1 MSADL
6 YAAYTGARAAWRN
19 LEVISGN
26 VANAGT
32 AGFREQRVR
41 FEDTLGAVQASA
53 GGWTKTDGNLIQD
66 GVDTH
71 LALRGDGFFALGD
84 GTYTRDGAFSIDIEG
99 RLVTVSGTPV
109 LGEGGPLT
117 LEPGERMTVAADGTV
132 TGSASGE
139 VGKLNIV
146 RLQDGTPVG
155 GNRWT
160 ATATTPAAVT
170 VVQGAREGSNVDP
183 MRSMVELVEA
193 SRAFEAQQK
202 MMQSSDEAW
211 ARLNQLKG

>member
-1 MSADL
+1 MSVDL

-19 LEVISGN
+19 LEVVSGN
-26 VANAGT
+26 VANAAT
-32 AGFREQRVR
+32 PGFREQRVR

-53 GGWTKTDGNLIQD
+53 GGWTKTDGALVQD

-71 LALRGDGFFALGD
+71 LALRGEGYFALGD
-84 GTYTRDGAFSIDIEG
+84 GTYTRDGAFSVDVEG
-99 RLVTVSGTPV
+99 RLVTASGTPV
-109 LGEGGPLT
+109 LGEGGPIA

-132 TGSASGE
+132 MGSASGE
-139 VGKLNIV
+139 LGKLRLV

-160 ATATTPAAVT
+160 ATATTPATAT

-202 MMQSSDEAW
+202 VMQSSDEAW
-211 ARLNQLKG
+211 SRLNQMRG